1 MVHDAL
7 RNTPV
12 TRAFSDVLTDLSDL
26 ISKELRLAKA
36 EIADKI
42 ASKLQ
47 ASLWMAVAGVLG
59 LVVLLLLV
67 EAAVFAVASFGFALH
82 WACLL
87 VAGAVA
93 LIAVGAFLYG
103 RSAAAE
109 DIMPSRTM
117 NQINQDIR
125 TAKEQLT

>member
-1 MVHDAL
+1 MAHDAL

-36 EIADKI
+36 EMADKI
-42 ASKLQ
+42 ATKLQ
-47 ASLWMAVAGVLG
+47 GSVWVAIAGLFG

-87 VAGAVA
+87 VAGALA

-103 RSAAAE
+103 RLAAGA
-109 DIMPSRTM
+109 DITPSRTI
-117 NQINQDIR
+117 NQITNDIN
-125 TAKEQLT
+125 TVKEQLS

>member
-7 RNTPV
+7 RNRPV

-26 ISKELRLAKA
+26 ISKEMRLAKA

-103 RSAAAE
+103 RSVAAE
-109 DIMPSRTM
+109 NITPSRTM